1 MSREQELK
9 HSLLYI
15 HGILSGLRQCDHQK
29 YQPVIDLLIQYMER
43 CREELE
49 ELRVIH

>member
-1 MSREQELK
+1 MSRGQQLK
-9 HSLLYI
+9 RSLLCL

-29 YQPVIDLLIQYMER
+29 YRPVIDLLIQYMKR